1 MTISFDKI
9 LIACKSIAYL
19 TLSVVLVLVFL
30 EIRSFNQHL
39 QKEITQVRIDTNA
52 QLTATRESAI
62 SEVSGLRSDVRG
74 ISNKL
79 DFRLASVE
87 TKTFKEIATI
97 RTETLSRIDAIHKD
111 LLPVRDSTVSL
122 AKTYEGLPSQWEK
135 RFGPYT
141 DCEKNALCLQ
151 GQLSDTMFAV
161 RTASRDIGSNS
172 GVITRNIS
180 NMTTNIGLAA
190 NSFGQG
196 FPKIVQNSVDVT
208 ENIKKMTAPKWYD
221 RMFTYA
227 VSGSLLYYN
236 VRGASA
242 IASSRK

>member
-1 MTISFDKI
+1 
-9 LIACKSIAYL
+9 
-19 TLSVVLVLVFL
+19 
-30 EIRSFNQHL
+30 
-39 QKEITQVRIDTNA
+39 
-52 QLTATRESAI
+52 
-62 SEVSGLRSDVRG
+62 
-74 ISNKL
+74 
-79 DFRLASVE
+79 
-87 TKTFKEIATI
+87 
-97 RTETLSRIDAIHKD
+97 
-111 LLPVRDSTVSL
+111 
-122 AKTYEGLPSQWEK
+122 
-135 RFGPYT
+135 
-141 DCEKNALCLQ
+141 
-151 GQLSDTMFAV
+151 MFAV

-227 VSGSLLYYN
+227 VSGSLLYFN